1 MKKTALTITVISALL
16 LSVVAGIQFINPA
29 SAQTFAAVT
38 IKADGSIEP
47 ATAPIQR
54 NGNLYT
60 VTDDI
65 SGYLVLERNYTTL
78 NGAGHHVRGVYGPLL
93 VQVGYDWIVNGT
105 TNMTVTNVVI
115 DGEGIV
121 FFSTQNTVLTD
132 ITLNNGTGIDVN
144 GDGNLLAN
152 TTVNYGRGLSVN
164 GKNNVVSGNHLNNC
178 NYTFAENNPPPYG
191 IGVGG
196 SNNIV
201 IGNYIIGTNGSAV
214 NLGTSSDNTVFGNQI
229 ENNKIGIRTMAIYSQ
244 ISAENNTVYNN
255 NFVNNL
261 KIYHDEM
268 IMAVPASVTIW
279 DYSTTGNYWSDYNGS
294 DADGDGKGDM
304 PYIIDANN
312 QDNCPLMNPVDI
324 TDISTLPVQSPAP
337 SPSATPNPS
346 PTMTPSPTGTPI
358 PTPTATS
365 GPTPKPEPFPTTLVI
380 GSAVAAIAVVGL
392 GLLVYFKRRKR
403 EEI

>member
-16 LSVVAGIQFINPA
+16 LTVVAGIQFINPA
-29 SAQTFAAVT
+29 SAQIAAVT
-38 IKADGSIEP
+38 IKADGSIDP
-47 ATAPIQR
+47 ATAPIQQ

-78 NGAGHHVRGVYGPLL
+78 NGAGHHARGVYGPLL

-121 FFSTQNTVLTD
+121 FFSTQNTVLAD

-144 GDGNLLAN
+144 GDGNVIAN
-152 TTVNYGRGLSVN
+152 ATVNYGRGLSVN
-164 GKNNVVSGNHLNNC
+164 GKNNVVSDNHLNNC

-196 SNNIV
+196 SNNII
-201 IGNYIIGTNGSAV
+201 IGNYIIGTNGSAI

-244 ISAENNTVYNN
+244 VSAENNTVYNN

-268 IMAVPASVTIW
+268 IMVASASVTIW
-279 DYSTTGNYWSDYNGS
+279 DYNTIGNYWSDYNGS
-294 DADGDGKGDM
+294 DADGDGKGDI

-312 QDNCPLMNPVDI
+312 KDNCPLMNPVDI

-346 PTMTPSPTGTPI
+346 PTMTPSPTATPI
-358 PTPTATS
+358 LTPTATS
-365 GPTPKPEPFPTTLVI
+365 GPTPKPEPFPTTLLI
-380 GSAVAAIAVVGL
+380 AAAIAVVAAVSL
-392 GLLVYFKRRKR
+392 GLLVYLKKRKH
-403 EEI
+403 